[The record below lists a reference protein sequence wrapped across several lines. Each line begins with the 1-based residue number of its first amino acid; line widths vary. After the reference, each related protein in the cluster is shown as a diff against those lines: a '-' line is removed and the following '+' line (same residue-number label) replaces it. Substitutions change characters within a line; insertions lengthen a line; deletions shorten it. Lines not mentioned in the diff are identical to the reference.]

1 MLTNDK
7 QQLLIFD
14 NFIVDRKLPKYNRKK
29 LTSNDVS
36 DSGTAVF
43 GNSSDFEGWNVANPS
58 ELVINAVS
66 DENSNKKGLFYT
78 FFNKFK
84 KKPKQPKQPKFELS
98 ISEFFYSIKN
108 STKEIRDI
116 QNRSEGYIKALEQ
129 AKIMGQQALAEKLID
144 MIEVVRSE
152 SQLFALN
159 LKQYI
164 TEEQIIEFY
173 KKSEK
178 GLNLLWIKNFSRI
191 IPSEFIE
198 IKRKLDE
205 LGVFD
210 NYTILTYDPNG
221 KTYAETKEEE
231 DKRKD
236 PIFFGVIKGSRKLY
250 YIGDW
255 VDDYCDLTLENFIDE
270 FGKKAISQN
279 NITAKINLKDI

>member
-29 LTSNDVS
+29 LTSNDIS
-36 DSGTAVF
+36 DNGTAVF
-43 GNSSDFEGWNVANPS
+43 GNSNDFEGWDVANPS
-58 ELVINAVS
+58 ELVINAVP

-164 TEEQIIEFY
+164 TEEQVIEFY

-178 GLNLLWIKNFSRI
+178 GLKLLWIKNFSRI
-191 IPSEFIE
+191 IPSKFIE
-198 IKRKLDE
+198 IKQKLDE

-210 NYTILTYDPNG
+210 NYVILTYDPDE

-231 DKRKD
+231 AKRKD

-270 FGKKAISQN
+270 FGEKAINQN